1 MEPTK
6 RESQKA
12 KLLQLLKSEVV
23 QTNHELN
30 QRIGYRYSARIHELR
45 QDGHDIQTIKQTG
58 DVNRGTVAYV
68 LRDRS

>member
-1 MEPTK
+1 VAA

-12 KLLQLLKSEVV
+12 ALLALLKRDIVA
-23 QTNHELN
+23 TNHELN

-45 QDGHDIQTIKQTG
+45 KDGHLIATMRLKG
-58 DVNRGTVAYV
+58 DDVSRGTVAYV

>member
-1 MEPTK
+1 MAPE
-6 RESQKA
+6 RVSQKA

-45 QDGHDIQTIKQTG
+45 GEGYIIDTVKSKG
-58 DVNRGTVAYV
+58 DVNRGTVVYV
-68 LRDRS
+68 LRDKS